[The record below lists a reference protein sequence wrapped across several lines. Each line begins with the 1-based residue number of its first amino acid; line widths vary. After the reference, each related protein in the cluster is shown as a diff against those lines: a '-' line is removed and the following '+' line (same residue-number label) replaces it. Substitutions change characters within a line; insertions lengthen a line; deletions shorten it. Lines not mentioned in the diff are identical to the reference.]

1 MTEPSLQ
8 SDLLNLNRSFG
19 KALRISYIL
28 DHIFCQRPGSS
39 SLWSARLFLF
49 LFMMIRTVS
58 DSFEGM
64 RTNFPF
70 SWLEKQFSLSLQ
82 YSDWGRSSSSLSFW
96 VLYDKMLGKCFIIAA
111 FIRILLLQTNILD
124 EQVFFRI
131 TYHCLCLPCLN
142 EFYGLF
148 TFNEQRL
155 IFQFSLFSST
165 PLFFSF
171 F

>member
-39 SLWSARLFLF
+39 SLWSGRLFLF

-64 RTNFPF
+64 RTN
-70 SWLEKQFSLSLQ
+70 SLSP
-82 YSDWGRSSSSLSFW
+82 DWRNSSVFHCNTQIEGE
-96 VLYDKMLGKCFIIAA
+96 VLHLLVFEYFMIKCWANV
-111 FIRILLLQTNILD
+111 L
-124 EQVFFRI
+124 
-131 TYHCLCLPCLN
+131 
-142 EFYGLF
+142 
-148 TFNEQRL
+148 
-155 IFQFSLFSST
+155 
-165 PLFFSF
+165 
-171 F
+171 